1 MQKSA
6 FALILLASVAV
17 LPSGLIATVAAGPAL
32 ADEAE
37 LAGQDTQFLAKAIIS
52 GRGEVEL
59 SQIAAQKASQPQ
71 VKQFAER
78 MVKDHTAANDQL
90 MNEAQRHKIETKGT
104 YGTPPL
110 EPNEKAQMTKEQF
123 AGLSGDKLDK
133 AYMQRMIEDH
143 VQAVALFQEEAK
155 NGKDKQLRDLASST
169 LPALQDHLKQAREI
183 GGRIGVAS

>member
-59 SQIAAQKASQPQ
+59 SQIAAQKALQPQ

-104 YGTPPL
+104 
-110 EPNEKAQMTKEQF
+110 
-123 AGLSGDKLDK
+123 
-133 AYMQRMIEDH
+133 
-143 VQAVALFQEEAK
+143 
-155 NGKDKQLRDLASST
+155 
-169 LPALQDHLKQAREI
+169 
-183 GGRIGVAS
+183 